1 MVVWWSCGG
10 RVVVVVW
17 CGGGCEGSL
26 VVGWRGGVRRATSR
40 VLRVL
45 SMFTWCLVVSVA
57 SVAVR
62 VGVRSVAGC
71 GAVRRG
77 SSRMSGGALC
87 ALCAPQTLYLHFAL
101 KCHYIVC
108 RAIGCVDPM
117 ESSPF
122 ACAIR
127 LFFFGCLFR
136 PGTSAETRRRDV
148 RDTVRG
154 TRRRAPDVG
163 LPAQRRRRGRVTLLW
178 RGRAASRTRR
188 AGLVVLPGLD
198 TGCRRQ
204 VQVQRSEECR
214 DPEAASHRQHLVRA
228 CSPAWAMCHPWQGP
242 SSAPTPPPGSSALP
256 GRVAGPLGAQPLPR
270 TLELAAPKA
279 RPLTPLR
286 SPRRS
291 TRRASGVMWWTR
303 RRTWSSMAT

>member
-1 MVVWWSCGG
+1 MVALESINQKLPVWWCGG
-10 RVVVVVW
+10 GVVVVVW

-26 VVGWRGGVRRATSR
+26 VVLGGGGGPSR

-108 RAIGCVDPM
+108 GAIGCVNPM
-117 ESSPF
+117 ERSPSCR
-122 ACAIR
+122 AQSR
-127 LFFFGCLFR
+127 LWPLPNLFFFDGCLFR
-136 PGTSAETRRRDV
+136 PGNFSGDATCV
-148 RDTVRG
+148 TVRG

-214 DPEAASHRQHLVRA
+214 DPEAASHRQQLVSAR
-228 CSPAWAMCHPWQGP
+228 SPAWAMCHP
-242 SSAPTPPPGSSALP
+242 
-256 GRVAGPLGAQPLPR
+256 
-270 TLELAAPKA
+270 
-279 RPLTPLR
+279 
-286 SPRRS
+286 
-291 TRRASGVMWWTR
+291 
-303 RRTWSSMAT
+303 

>member
-1 MVVWWSCGG
+1 M
-10 RVVVVVW
+10 
-17 CGGGCEGSL
+17 
-26 VVGWRGGVRRATSR
+26 
-40 VLRVL
+40 
-45 SMFTWCLVVSVA
+45 
-57 SVAVR
+57 
-62 VGVRSVAGC
+62 
-71 GAVRRG
+71 
-77 SSRMSGGALC
+77 
-87 ALCAPQTLYLHFAL
+87 CAPQTLYLHFAL

-108 RAIGCVDPM
+108 GAIGCVDPM
-117 ESSPF
+117 ERSPSWSAQSSSSLASSPLARF
-122 ACAIR
+122 S
-127 LFFFGCLFR
+127 FDGCLFR
-136 PGTSAETRRRDV
+136 PGNFSGDATCV
-148 RDTVRG
+148 TVRG

-214 DPEAASHRQHLVRA
+214 DPEAASHRQQLVRA

-291 TRRASGVMWWTR
+291 TRRASGAMWWTR